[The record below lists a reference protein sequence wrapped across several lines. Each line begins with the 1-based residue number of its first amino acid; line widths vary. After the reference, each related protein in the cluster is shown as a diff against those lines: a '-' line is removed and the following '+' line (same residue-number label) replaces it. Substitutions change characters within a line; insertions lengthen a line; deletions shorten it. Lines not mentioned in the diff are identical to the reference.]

1 MTKQALSALLLAL
14 AVAAPLTAQDSKPAE
29 PQEQEEERR
38 EPVRKIKVLE
48 DPYDIA
54 KFYRSSQRRP
64 FEIEAEPL
72 GSPFRNPYAIASYYR
87 SGSARPSAYGYS
99 QFWSLGYSRRGRLT
113 PAYSHRMGRHGDLF
127 LFAPTVLAP
136 IGPLNGVFFEDG
148 R

>member
-1 MTKQALSALLLAL
+1 MTKSALSALLLAL
-14 AVAAPLTAQDSKPAE
+14 AVAAPLSAQDTKPAE
-29 PQEQEEERR
+29 PQEEERP
-38 EPVRKIKVLE
+38 EPKRKIKVLE
-48 DPYDIA
+48 NPYDIA

-72 GSPFRNPYAIASYYR
+72 GSPFQNPYAIASYYR
-87 SGSARPSAYGYS
+87 SGSSRPSAYGYS

-113 PAYSHRMGRHGDLF
+113 PAFSHRMGRHGDLF